1 MLLFRDVTVA
11 GLTLLFTV
19 MAKRVRDQQYTMAGL
34 TLLFTAMAKRVRD
47 QRYTMAG
54 LTLLFTVMFVTS
66 VIQKH
71 KT

>member
-11 GLTLLFTV
+11 VLTLLFTV
-19 MAKRVRDQQYTMAGL
+19 
-34 TLLFTAMAKRVRD
+34 MAKRVRD

-54 LTLLFTVMFVTS
+54 LTLLFPVMFVTS
-66 VIQKH
+66 VIPKH